1 MKSILI
7 VHQGAIGD
15 FVLSLPA
22 LEALHRSY
30 PEAYF
35 TFLARPNILE
45 LIQAR
50 PYVKDVLDFSTSR
63 WAVLY
68 HLQGKVAAADLERL
82 LPVDIIFIFGR
93 SSSQIV
99 ADNLARN
106 FSKPTHRL
114 DPFPKPGLDLSLVDH
129 QCRQLEELG
138 IPASPPPAAIIAP
151 RHQDF
156 VEARSFV
163 RCNMSPEESLI
174 LLHPGS
180 GGRDKLWTPLGW
192 VGLIH
197 KLAVYPN
204 LRLALLQ
211 GPADYQIVQQ
221 IRSRLDSIS
230 PLLVENWPL
239 GKLAALMT
247 ETALYLGN
255 DSGITHL
262 AAACGTPTIALFGP
276 TDLQI
281 WAPRGPRVRI
291 IRWKPGSSANNLP
304 GESGKISESAPEV
317 ALVWDQVKDWLGL

>member
-15 FVLSLPA
+15 FVLSLSA
-22 LEALHRSY
+22 LEALHQSY

-50 PYVKDVLDFSTSR
+50 PYVKDVFDFSASR
-63 WAVLY
+63 WAPLY
-68 HLQGKVAAADLERL
+68 HPRGRLAAADLERL

-99 ADNLARN
+99 ADNLASN
-106 FSKPTHRL
+106 LGKPAHRL
-114 DPFPKPGLDLSLVDH
+114 DPFPKPGLGLSLVDH
-129 QCRQLEELG
+129 QCGQLEELG
-138 IPASPPPAAIIAP
+138 IPASPPPAVILAP
-151 RHQDF
+151 RPQDF
-156 VEARSFV
+156 LEARSFV
-163 RCNMSPEESLI
+163 RSNMAPEESLI

-180 GGRDKLWTPLGW
+180 GGRNKLWTPVGW
-192 VGLIH
+192 VRLIH
-197 KLAVYPN
+197 KLAVYSN

-211 GPADYQIVQQ
+211 GPADNQIVQQ
-221 IRSRLDSIS
+221 IRSRLDAIS
-230 PLLVENWPL
+230 PIFVENWPL

-247 ETALYLGN
+247 EAALYLGN

-262 AAACGTPTIALFGP
+262 AAASATPTIALFGP

-291 IRWKPGSSANNLP
+291 IRWKPGSSANNLQ
-304 GESGKISESAPEV
+304 GESGKISESPPEV
-317 ALVWDQVKDWLGL
+317 ALVWDQVSDWLEL